1 MNAPQR
7 RIVIT
12 GMGATTPL
20 GTGLESLWQGLDA
33 GKTGVRKLQAFDTH
47 GQGTNIAAE
56 VPDFD
61 PKRYVKQRKSLKVMA
76 RDIQL
81 AVAAA
86 QMAVDHSGINFSK
99 MDPTR
104 IGVNFG
110 AGYMTTD
117 INELGPPVIH
127 SINGSKKFDLKRWG
141 AEGMAQLFPLWMLKY
156 LPNMPACH
164 TSILFDAQGPNNS
177 ITAGEASSALALG
190 EAYRVMLRGDA
201 DVFIAGAT
209 DCKIHPLS
217 IVRLAMLNR
226 LSQRNDDPAH
236 ASRPFDAGRDGLV
249 IGEGAG
255 VLLLEELEA
264 AQRRGAKIYGEVIGF
279 GSSCHPGNL
288 QDAVVRA
295 VRRALTDAGLAATEL
310 GHIIANGD
318 SCVDDDRQEMLAL
331 ASLLGD
337 AAEQIP
343 VVGYKG
349 YLGSLAAASGMVE
362 VIASFLSQQHGQL
375 LPTLNF
381 DKPDAGAPR
390 LNILK
395 QRIDFPNKPFL
406 SYDFSHSGQCG
417 AIIIRPMGG

>member
-20 GTGLESLWQGLDA
+20 GTGLDVFWQGLDA
-33 GKTGVRKLQAFDTH
+33 GKSGVRQLQAFDTH
-47 GQGTNIAAE
+47 GEGTSIAAE

-86 QMAVDHSGINFSK
+86 QMAVDHSGLNLSK
-99 MDPTR
+99 VDPTR

-117 INELGPPVIH
+117 INELGPPVLH
-127 SINGSKKFDLKRWG
+127 SINGSKKFDLKKWG
-141 AEGMAQLFPLWMLKY
+141 SEGMTQLFPLWMLKY

-177 ITAGEASSALALG
+177 ITAGEASASLALG
-190 EAYRVMLRGDA
+190 EAFRVMVRGGA
-201 DVFIAGAT
+201 DVFLAGAT

-217 IVRLAMLNR
+217 IVRLLMLDR
-226 LSQRNDDPAH
+226 LSRRNDDPAR
-236 ASRPFDAGRDGLV
+236 ASRPFDADRDGLV

-264 AQRRGAKIYGEVIGF
+264 AQRRGAKIYGEILGF
-279 GSSCHPGNL
+279 GSSCHPGNIQDAVERAAHRAL
-288 QDAVVRA
+288 QDAGITA
-295 VRRALTDAGLAATEL
+295 DQL

-318 SCVDDDRQEMLAL
+318 SCVDDDRHEAMAL
-331 ASLLGD
+331 AKLLGD
-337 AAEQIP
+337 HATKIP
-343 VVGYKG
+343 VVAYKG

-362 VIASFLSQQHGQL
+362 LIASMLCQQHGRL
-375 LPTLNF
+375 LPSLNHE
-381 DKPDAGAPR
+381 KPDPEIPPLR
-390 LNILK
+390 ILTE
-395 QRIDFPNKPFL
+395 RIDFPNKPYL

-417 AIIIRPMGG
+417 AIVVRPFVG